1 MEYLYIFF
9 LSYISG
15 SIPFGLLITKLLG
28 YEDIRKIG
36 SGNIGATNVL
46 RTGNKKIA
54 ILVLILD
61 FLKCFLPTLFF
72 INSFNDNIGA
82 ICGLFAIVGH
92 IFPFWIKF
100 KGGKGVACFYG
111 FLLAINSTILI
122 ISLTIWA
129 LVVIITRFSSLG
141 SIISVIITFFLFLI
155 YEDDINIV
163 IPLTIIILII
173 FKHKVNILRLIKKEE
188 NKTKI
193 L

>member
-1 MEYLYIFF
+1 MEYFYIFF
-9 LSYISG
+9 LSYIAG
-15 SIPFGLLITKLLG
+15 SIPFGLLITKILG
-28 YEDIRKIG
+28 FEDIRKIG

-61 FLKCFLPTLFF
+61 LLKCYLPTLFF
-72 INSFNDNIGA
+72 LNSFNDNIGT
-82 ICGLFAIVGH
+82 ICGLFAIIGH
-92 IFPFWIKF
+92 IFPLWIKF

-111 FLLAINSTILI
+111 LLLAINPIILI
-122 ISLTIWA
+122 ISLAIWA
-129 LVVIITRFSSLG
+129 LVVFITRFSSLG

-173 FKHKVNILRLIKKEE
+173 FKHKENILRLITNKE
-188 NKTKI
+188 NKIKI
-193 L
+193 